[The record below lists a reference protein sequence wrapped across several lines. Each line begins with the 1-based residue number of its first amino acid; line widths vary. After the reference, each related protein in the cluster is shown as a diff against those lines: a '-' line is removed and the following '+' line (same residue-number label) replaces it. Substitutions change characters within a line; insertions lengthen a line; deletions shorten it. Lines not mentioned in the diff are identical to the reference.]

1 MSLRLIRLYLS
12 YLWLVILSICL
23 CISLFIL
30 FILLIGS
37 NSTLLAK
44 LILLLSLKLKLQDLK
59 SIHYF
64 FGIEV
69 KPISMRLI
77 LTQHKHA
84 LDILYRAYMFSCK
97 PIDTSVSPFSSKLA
111 MLSSGLYSGSTRYK
125 QIVGV
130 F

>member
-1 MSLRLIRLYLS
+1 L
-12 YLWLVILSICL
+12 
-23 CISLFIL
+23 
-30 FILLIGS
+30 
-37 NSTLLAK
+37 
-44 LILLLSLKLKLQDLK
+44 
-59 SIHYF
+59 
-64 FGIEV
+64 GIEV
-69 KPISMRLI
+69 KPISMGLI
-77 LTQHKHA
+77 LSQHKHA